1 MGDRFYQQQKEYK
14 PKKETCVGIENFTR
28 QKSLADK
35 PTKSQLCMLIKELSG
50 IIGIESL
57 TANDLTRMV
66 NTLQPQCARVNME
79 MPTGRTKA
87 PYISE
92 CLKMFPTVEQFDKLT
107 VAALKGIIEKFQ

>member
-14 PKKETCVGIENFTR
+14 PKQETCIGIENFSR
-28 QKSLADK
+28 QKSLTGK
-35 PTKSQLCMLIKELSG
+35 PTKSQLCLYIKEQSG
-50 IIGIESL
+50 IIGIEAM

-66 NTLQPQCARVNME
+66 NALQPGYVLISME
-79 MPTGRTKA
+79 MAKGRTKA

-92 CLKMFPTVEQFDKLT
+92 CLKMFPTVEHFDKLT